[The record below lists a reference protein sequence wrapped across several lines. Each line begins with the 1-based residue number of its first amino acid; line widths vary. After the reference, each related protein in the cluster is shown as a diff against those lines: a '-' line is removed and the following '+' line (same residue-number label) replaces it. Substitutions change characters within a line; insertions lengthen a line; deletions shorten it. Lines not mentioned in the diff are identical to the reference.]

1 MSVKNLIT
9 NNKEVMCVNI
19 LITNNKG
26 ESDVCKNFK

>member
-1 MSVKNLIT
+1 MSVKILIT